1 MNPVGPHRATDI
13 IKQIAC
19 HFCLSL
25 PPSEWESFFERL
37 PEVRERFSQKAE
49 ELVLY
54 ARALEEVMKEQEPDA
69 PLNSLTYRILKT
81 KFVME
86 NTV

>member
-1 MNPVGPHRATDI
+1 MNPVGPYRGTDMI
-13 IKQIAC
+13 TQIVC

-25 PPSEWESFFERL
+25 PPSEWEGFFERL
-37 PEVRERFSQKAE
+37 PELRERFLHKTDE
-49 ELVLY
+49 WVLY
-54 ARALEEVMKEQEPDA
+54 ARALEDVMKEQKPDA
-69 PLNSLTYRILKT
+69 ELDSLTYRVLKT